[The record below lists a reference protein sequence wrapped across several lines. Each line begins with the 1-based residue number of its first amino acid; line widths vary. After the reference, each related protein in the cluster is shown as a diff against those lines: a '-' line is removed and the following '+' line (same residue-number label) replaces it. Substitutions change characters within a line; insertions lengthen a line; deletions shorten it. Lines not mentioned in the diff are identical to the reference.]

1 MPLWGF
7 QAINHFEFHKITFE
21 KDFKFHKIIQIIQVS
36 FLAIWS
42 LARGA
47 CRRFLTV
54 QVTVF
59 VSFQMFLDMTGLQII
74 YEIRMSIE
82 HINLPERE
90 AQCSLTAGTKENGN

>member
-7 QAINHFEFHKITFE
+7 QATNHFIFHKITFDS
-21 KDFKFHKIIQIIQVS
+21 KIIQVS
-36 FLAIWS
+36 FLEIWP

-47 CRRFLTV
+47 CRRFLAV
-54 QVTVF
+54 QVTFF

-74 YEIRMSIE
+74 YEIRLSIE